1 MARPARAPVTRSV
14 CVFCGSAAGA
24 RPSYS
29 LAAQELGQSLARHGI
44 TLVYGGGRLGLMGL
58 VADATLNAGGRVIGV
73 IPRMLI
79 ERELAHPK
87 LTRQHVVTTMHE
99 RKTLMAE
106 MSDAFVGL
114 PGGMGTFDELV
125 EIITWAQLGLHAKP
139 VVLANIENYFA
150 PLYAMLDYAV
160 AEKFVTAESRARW
173 RNADSVASVM
183 GILVKEGLTGEGN
196 P

>member
-1 MARPARAPVTRSV
+1 MIRSV
-14 CVFCGSAAGA
+14 CVFCGSAPGA

-29 LAAQELGQSLARHGI
+29 RAAEEMGVALAKSGL
-44 TLVYGGGRLGLMGL
+44 TLVYGGGKLGLMGI
-58 VADATLNAGGRVIGV
+58 VADAVLKAGGRVVGV

-79 ERELAHPK
+79 ERECAHPN
-87 LTRQHVVTTMHE
+87 LTTQHVVTTMHE
-99 RKTLMAE
+99 RKTLMAD

-139 VVLANIENYFA
+139 VILANVENYFE
-150 PLYAMLDYAV
+150 PLYGMLDLAV
-160 AEKFVTAESRARW
+160 KEGFVTAESRARW

-183 GILVKEGLTGEGN
+183 RVLSKEGLTGEGS

>member
-1 MARPARAPVTRSV
+1 MSGSV
-14 CVFCGSAAGA
+14 CVFCGSAPGA

-29 LAAQELGQSLARHGI
+29 RAAEEMGTALAKAGL
-44 TLVYGGGRLGLMGL
+44 TLVYGGGKLGLMGI
-58 VADATLNAGGRVIGV
+58 VADAVLAAGGRVVGV

-79 ERELAHPK
+79 ERECAHPN
-87 LTRQHVVTTMHE
+87 LTRQHVVDTMHE
-99 RKTLMAE
+99 RKTLMAD

-139 VVLANIENYFA
+139 VVLANIDDYYQ
-150 PLYAMLDYAV
+150 PLYGLLDHAV
-160 AEKFVTAESRARW
+160 KERFVTAESRARW
-173 RNADSVASVM
+173 RNADSVLQVM
-183 GILVKEGLTGEGN
+183 EILAKEGVAGERT

>member
-1 MARPARAPVTRSV
+1 MTKSI
-14 CVFCGSAAGA
+14 CVFCGSAPGV

-29 LAAQELGQSLARHGI
+29 AAAKELGVALARNGM
-44 TLVYGGGRLGLMGL
+44 TLVYGGGRLGLMGI
-58 VADATLNAGGRVIGV
+58 VADAVLQAGGRVIGV

-79 ERELAHPK
+79 EREAAHTS

-125 EIITWAQLGLHAKP
+125 EIVTWAQLGLHAKP
-139 VVLANIENYFA
+139 VILANIDDYFR
-150 PLYAMLDYAV
+150 PMYAMLDYAV
-160 AEKFVTAESRARW
+160 QEGFVTPVSRARW
-173 RNADSVASVM
+173 RNADSVNSVIQ
-183 GILVKEGLTGEGN
+183 ILANEGLAGSGGERIS
-196 P
+196 

>member
-1 MARPARAPVTRSV
+1 MTRSV
-14 CVFCGSAAGA
+14 CVFCGSAPGA

-29 LAAQELGQSLARHGI
+29 AAARELGAGLARHSI
-44 TLVYGGGRLGLMGL
+44 TLVYGGGRLGLMGI
-58 VADATLNAGGRVIGV
+58 VADAALQAGGRVVGV

-79 ERELAHPK
+79 ERELAHPN

-125 EIITWAQLGLHAKP
+125 EIVTWAQLGLHAKP
-139 VVLANIENYFA
+139 VILANVEDYFSA
-150 PLYAMLDYAV
+150 LYGMLDKAV
-160 AEKFVTAESRARW
+160 AEGFVTAESRARW
-173 RNADSVASVM
+173 RNAESVTAVM
-183 GILVKEGLTGEGN
+183 RILMKEGLGREGIS
-196 P
+196 

>member
-1 MARPARAPVTRSV
+1 MIRSV
-14 CVFCGSAAGA
+14 CVFCGSAPGS

-29 LAAQELGQSLARHGI
+29 RAAEEMGVALAKAGL
-44 TLVYGGGRLGLMGL
+44 TLVYGGGKLGLMGI
-58 VADATLNAGGRVIGV
+58 VADSVLKAGGRVVGV

-79 ERELAHPK
+79 ERECAHPN
-87 LTRQHVVTTMHE
+87 LTTQHVVTTMHE
-99 RKTLMAE
+99 RKTLMAD

-139 VVLANIENYFA
+139 VILANVDNYFA
-150 PLYAMLDYAV
+150 PLYGMLDHAV
-160 AEKFVTAESRARW
+160 QEGFVTPESRARW

-183 GILVKEGLTGEGN
+183 RILEKEGLTGDGI